1 MVWFI
6 LTTLVVY
13 LFYYI
18 WIIRKYDKNGKLKV
32 KKTKRKTN
40 GKNKDVEIEYEEPK
54 IPSEIQILIVKYR
67 LDMSKINYRGLLKLV
82 GFVCAIDIAFIT
94 TIVSFVKSDNPYIL
108 LGVGAVLVIPTI
120 LISFALLGKLFKKKG
135 LVLNDKTNK
144 KQSRNRK

>member
-6 LTTLVVY
+6 LTTVVVY

-32 KKTKRKTN
+32 RKTK
-40 GKNKDVEIEYEEPK
+40 GKLFSKNNKSEIEYQEPK
-54 IPSEIQILIVKYR
+54 IPAEIQILIVKYR

-82 GFVCAIDIAFIT
+82 GFVCALDIAFIT
-94 TIVSFVKSDNPYIL
+94 TMVSFVKSDNPYIL
-108 LGVGAVLVIPTI
+108 LGVGALLIIPTI

-135 LVLNDKTNK
+135 LILNDKTNK